1 MRKYEQKMETK
12 NLISV
17 EEEHILLLLQKGYSN
32 ETISKE
38 TGISVN
44 TVKYH
49 LKKIFRKLHAKN
61 RIEAIYN
68 FHKTLKNIPL

>member
-1 MRKYEQKMETK
+1 METK

-17 EEEHILLLLQKGYSN
+17 EEEHIILLLQKGYSN
-32 ETISKE
+32 QTISKE

-49 LKKIFRKLHAKN
+49 LKKIFKKLHARN
-61 RIEAIYN
+61 RIEAINN
-68 FHKTLKNIPL
+68 FNKTLKTISL

>member
-1 MRKYEQKMETK
+1 METK

-32 ETISKE
+32 QTISKE
-38 TGISVN
+38 SGISVN

-49 LKKIFRKLHAKN
+49 LKKIFKKLHAKN
-61 RIEAIYN
+61 RIEAINN
-68 FHKTLKNIPL
+68 FNETLKNIPL

>member
-1 MRKYEQKMETK
+1 METK

-32 ETISKE
+32 QTISKE

-49 LKKIFRKLHAKN
+49 LKKIYKKLNAIN
-61 RIEAIYN
+61 RVQAIN
-68 FHKTLKNIPL
+68 KFNEITNQKTTIK

>member
-1 MRKYEQKMETK
+1 METR
-12 NLISV
+12 NLISL
-17 EEEHILLLLQKGYSN
+17 EEEYILSLLQKGYSN
-32 ETISKE
+32 PAISRE

-61 RIEAIYN
+61 RIEAINN
-68 FHKTLKNIPL
+68 FNKTLKNMPL

>member
-1 MRKYEQKMETK
+1 METK

-32 ETISKE
+32 QTISKE

-49 LKKIFRKLHAKN
+49 LKKIFKKLHARN
-61 RIEAIYN
+61 RIEAINN
-68 FHKTLKNIPL
+68 FNKTLKTISL

>member
-1 MRKYEQKMETK
+1 METK

-32 ETISKE
+32 QTISKE

-49 LKKIFRKLHAKN
+49 LKKIFIKLNAKN
-61 RIEAIYN
+61 RIEAINN
-68 FHKTLKNIPL
+68 FNKILKNTSL